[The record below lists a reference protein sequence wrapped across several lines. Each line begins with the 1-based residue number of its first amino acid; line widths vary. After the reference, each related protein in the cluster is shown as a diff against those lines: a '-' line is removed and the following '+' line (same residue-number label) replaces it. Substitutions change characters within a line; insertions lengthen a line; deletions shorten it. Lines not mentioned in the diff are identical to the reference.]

1 MGTKQYCRV
10 WGRSRTSDN
19 FWRKC
24 WQHFH
29 RFSHVIWT
37 IQRYI
42 FKIFAIFLF
51 FLLWIF
57 ISCFISFTF
66 SGLFRRSISMSG
78 TPLCPWAYHTPE
90 QMIQNAYKLA
100 GFLNY
105 VPKSRNDLL
114 NYLRHAPAI
123 ELIRAAEKID
133 LVIDPT
139 NTGLITWKF

>member
-1 MGTKQYCRV
+1 M
-10 WGRSRTSDN
+10 
-19 FWRKC
+19 
-24 WQHFH
+24 
-29 RFSHVIWT
+29 
-37 IQRYI
+37 
-42 FKIFAIFLF
+42 
-51 FLLWIF
+51 
-57 ISCFISFTF
+57 SFTF

-133 LVIDPT
+133 LVIDPA